1 MRILRDFAQQTN
13 EWFDEH
19 LARATASS
27 AAAILDF
34 TQKGVEGSTRRSY
47 RLLKVAESLSG
58 IAVHPNYVSAPML
71 AGNAAEPHARTHHE
85 LEENVMVEPVGIV
98 IGDDER
104 TAWSPDGVVTDDAG
118 NIIGAVELKG
128 PQTTTHLKT
137 LDAIAQ
143 AVYPIPEENQPQ
155 LWFAF
160 MVCPTLQWIDFS
172 MRDGGM
178 ETDKLKI
185 KDAIGNGIDLSILP
199 RRYKQFT
206 YRLERSQCLDKIAKM
221 RAETD
226 RFLADV
232 DATIARINSICPE
245 LPDDDAPIM
254 SELTDE
260 QESALGI
267 SDDDIRA
274 IDPSWQA

>member
-1 MRILRDFAQQTN
+1 MRILRDFAQQTDD
-13 EWFDEH
+13 WFQEH
-19 LARATASS
+19 LGRATASS

-34 TQKGVEGSTRRSY
+34 TQKGAEGSTRRNY
-47 RLLKVAESLSG
+47 RLTKVAEILSG
-58 IAVHPNYVSAPML
+58 IAVHANYVSAPML

-85 LEENVMVEPVGIV
+85 LEEGVMVELISIV

-104 TAWSPDGVVTDDAG
+104 TAWSPDGAICDEAG
-118 NIIGAVELKG
+118 NIVGATEFKG
-128 PQTTTHLKT
+128 PQTTTHLNT

-143 AVYPIPEENQPQ
+143 GVYPIPEENQPQ

-178 ETDKLKI
+178 ETDKNKI
-185 KDAIGNGIDLSILP
+185 KEAIGNGVDLAILP

-206 YRLERSQCLDKIAKM
+206 IRLHRSECADKIAKM

-226 RFLADV
+226 RFLANI
-232 DATIARINSICPE
+232 DATIERINGVCPA
-245 LPDDDAPIM
+245 LPDPDAPEHDDAFIN
-254 SELTDE
+254 D
-260 QESALGI
+260 A
-267 SDDDIRA
+267 DIRS
-274 IDPSWQA
+274 IDPSWQGNAQ